1 MTKFELINDQNKII
15 IKHDQQKLSR
25 NILTKYEK
33 TTLIGV
39 RIEQLAYGSPTTLNA
54 DEKNKCKTIT
64 EIAEKELELSLI
76 PFMIYRHLPNR
87 TEEYWK
93 IEDLII
99 PSSF

>member
-1 MTKFELINDQNKII
+1 MSKFELNDPNKII
-15 IKHDQQKLSR
+15 IKHDQHKLSR

-39 RIEQLAYGSPTTLNA
+39 RIEQLAYGSPTTLNEE
-54 DEKNKCKTIT
+54 EKKKCKNIT
-64 EIAEKELELSLI
+64 EIAEKELQLGVI

-99 PSSF
+99 PTS